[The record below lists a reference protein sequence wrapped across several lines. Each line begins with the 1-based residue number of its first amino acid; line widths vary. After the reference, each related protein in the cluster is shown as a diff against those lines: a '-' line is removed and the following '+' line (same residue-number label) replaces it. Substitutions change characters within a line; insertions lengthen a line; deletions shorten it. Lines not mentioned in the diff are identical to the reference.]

1 MAVFPARWLSGGA
14 RPAASSSAYLGSTLG
29 GMKHTTTSVLLAGL
43 ALALATPAARAQPK
57 GGTSQSV
64 ALRARIATLATA
76 EQAKVV
82 AWRRDLHE
90 HPELGNEENRTAAL
104 IAAQLKS
111 WGIEVQTGVART
123 GVVGILRGGK
133 PGPVVALRADMDA
146 LPITEASGLAFAS
159 TVKTTYLGQPV
170 GVMHACGH
178 DTHVAMLLGAAE
190 VLSQM
195 RKDLPGTVK
204 FIFQPAE
211 EGSVP
216 GTVGG
221 AKLMVQEGVL
231 ENPKVD
237 AVFGLHIW
245 ASAPV
250 GQLWYRPRGEMASAD
265 RFSIKVIG
273 KGAHGAKPWSG
284 IDPVVTAA
292 QIITGLQN
300 IVARE
305 IDLTQDAAVVTVGTV
320 NAGVRYNI
328 IPPDATLSG
337 TIRAFSPET
346 QQRIWADIRRTAT
359 GIAAANGATVEVDI
373 AAYVPV
379 TFNDPAL
386 TARMLPTLQ
395 SVAGSP
401 NVVEIKAVTGAED
414 FAFYQEKVPGLFVFL
429 GGTPAG
435 SDFSQVPDHH
445 TAGFKVDESAFPLG
459 VKTLA
464 TLAVDYLSKKP

>member
-1 MAVFPARWLSGGA
+1 
-14 RPAASSSAYLGSTLG
+14 
-29 GMKHTTTSVLLAGL
+29 MKHALPTLLAGL
-43 ALALATPAARAQPK
+43 GLLATAPAARAQRA
-57 GGTSQSV
+57 T
-64 ALRARIATLATA
+64 LDARIAQLAAA

-82 AWRRDLHE
+82 GWRRDLHE

-104 IAAQLKS
+104 IAAQLKAL
-111 WGIEVQTGVART
+111 GIEVQTGVGRT
-123 GVVGILRGGK
+123 GVVGLLKGGK
-133 PGPVVALRADMDA
+133 PGPVVALRADMDG
-146 LPITEASGLAFAS
+146 LPITESSGLPFAS

-190 VLSQM
+190 VLSQLK
-195 RKDLPGTVK
+195 KDLPGTVK

-211 EGSVP
+211 EGSLP
-216 GTVGG
+216 GVVGG

-231 ENPKVD
+231 ENPKVE
-237 AVFGLHIW
+237 AIFGLHIW

-250 GQLWYRPRGEMASAD
+250 GQLQYRPRGEMASSD

-273 KGAHGAKPWSG
+273 KGSHGAKPWSS

-292 QIITGLQN
+292 EIITALQT
-300 IVARE
+300 IVSRQT
-305 IDLTQDAAVVTVGTV
+305 DLTQDAAVVTVGTV
-320 NAGVRYNI
+320 QAGVRYNI

-337 TIRAFSPET
+337 TIRAFSPDT
-346 QQRIWADIRRTAT
+346 QQRIWAAIKRTAN
-359 GIAAANGATVEVDI
+359 GIAAANGATAEVGI
-373 AAYVPV
+373 EPYVPV

-386 TARMLPTLQ
+386 TARMLPTMQ
-395 SVAGSP
+395 RVAGAK

-414 FAFYQEKVPGLFVFL
+414 FACYQEKIPGLFVFL
-429 GGTPAG
+429 GGTAPGTDPAT
-435 SDFSQVPDHH
+435 VADHH

-464 TLAVDYLSKKP
+464 TLAVDYLSKK